1 MLLNMHSLNNEGG
14 EGNQIITRQATIL
27 DCQDERHTVTAISG
41 DMFKHIHATHM
52 VNYCKENGLPLSDY
66 SKVVDPN
73 RISANELSRKIGN
86 KEKVKQEEVMD
97 EIIKTCSV
105 CDAHGL
111 LITEDVKGNKNTPR
125 HSVVEFAWTVGI
137 PGKNGT
143 ETYIHSKLV
152 SDSGAKGSATESN
165 EGQNLFHRP
174 ANYGEYAFICNIEVY
189 RIGLNDINRTY
200 PIDDN
205 DREKRYQ
212 AILVSLISSMLNPEG
227 AMTSSQ
233 KPHVTGFKGVVSW
246 SHKLVPAP
254 TVSALNSDYIK
265 QIENVAENVNNIYK
279 TLNNNETINVV
290 ETEEFKNISDFVSI
304 INKLLKDQPYKIHD

>member
-1 MLLNMHSLNNEGG
+1 MINVTEITTSRGLEAA
-14 EGNQIITRQATIL
+14 EKKAEQAKRQI
-27 DCQDERHTVTAISG
+27 
-41 DMFKHIHATHM
+41 
-52 VNYCKENGLPLSDY
+52 
-66 SKVVDPN
+66 
-73 RISANELSRKIGN
+73 ANEKKKLNADRRK
-86 KEKVKQEEVMD
+86 KETHLKIIAGGIIHKYFPDSFLFEEHEMD